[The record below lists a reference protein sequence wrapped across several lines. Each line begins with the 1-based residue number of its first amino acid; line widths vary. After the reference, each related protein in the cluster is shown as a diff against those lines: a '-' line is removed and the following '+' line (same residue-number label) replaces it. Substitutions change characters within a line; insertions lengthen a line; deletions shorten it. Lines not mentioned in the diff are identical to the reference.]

1 MSKRF
6 KGERL
11 ADLKL
16 RGAVLLIGTVAGT
29 LAFTGAVLVRLFDS
43 GIGSFGDALW
53 WAVTTVST
61 VGYGDVVPTDTA
73 GRLVGVA
80 LMLVGISLMP
90 TVTSLVVSVFIA
102 QRSRDQ
108 REAEDA
114 HRDEVMKRLDQLA
127 SRLERIE
134 STRG

>member
-1 MSKRF
+1 MAKRF
-6 KGERL
+6 TGERL

-16 RGAVLLIGTVAGT
+16 RGAIALIASVAAI
-29 LAFTGAVLVRLFDS
+29 LAFSGAVLVRWLDP

-61 VGYGDVVPTDTA
+61 VGYGDVVPTDTS

-102 QRSRDQ
+102 QRTREQ
-108 REAEDA
+108 REQDEALRKELLRRIDA
-114 HRDEVMKRLDQLA
+114 LDERLGRLDH
-127 SRLERIE
+127 
-134 STRG
+134 RGG

>member
-1 MSKRF
+1 MPKRLT
-6 KGERL
+6 GERL
-11 ADLKL
+11 ADLRL
-16 RGAVLLIGTVAGT
+16 RGAVGLIATVAAT
-29 LAFTGAVLVRLFDS
+29 LAISGAILVHWLDS

-102 QRSRDQ
+102 QRTREQ
-108 REAEDA
+108 RETEETHRAEIM
-114 HRDEVMKRLDQLA
+114 RRLDEIA
-127 SRLERIE
+127 ARLERVE
-134 STRG
+134 SPGS

>member
-1 MSKRF
+1 MARRL

-16 RGAVLLIGTVAGT
+16 RGAVMLIATVAAT
-29 LAFTGAVLVRLFDS
+29 LAVTGAILVRWLDS

-102 QRSRDQ
+102 QRTREQ
-108 REAEDA
+108 RETEDA
-114 HRDEVMKRLDQLA
+114 HREAVIQRLDELA
-127 SRLERIE
+127 ARLEAIE
-134 STRG
+134 SGRD